1 MIYIILIILVI
12 ILIIFYNIM
21 VKRYNKVKEAYSS
34 MNVYLKKRYDLIPN
48 LVECVKQYSV
58 HESTL
63 LENVLKIRNNNI
75 NMELVNNTIINFENY
90 PSLKADKVFINLQ
103 KSLYD
108 LEEQISAA
116 RRNYNAC
123 INHYNSFIQLFPIN
137 LVAFLFRFK
146 KVDFYKFENNK

>member
-1 MIYIILIILVI
+1 
-12 ILIIFYNIM
+12 M

-123 INHYNSFIQLFPIN
+123 INPFIYNERKG
-137 LVAFLFRFK
+137 A
-146 KVDFYKFENNK
+146 